1 MGALDAAIFKAEL
14 NKSFYSNSKYD
25 TSIINRGTDSDSRDN
40 NEELFRDEYLYT
52 SGGEMKTSQ
61 AATKT
66 WGLPSFLMQ
75 SDLLEPLVP
84 ALTTRGDTFTIRAY
98 GESKR
103 DGKVVA
109 RAYIEAIVER
119 SPHYIQ
125 HQSIDNTTTNNL
137 GNIPTDTALKKDPLT
152 GEITEGN
159 LTEINKKLG
168 RKYRIKSFRWLNK
181 DEI

>member
-1 MGALDAAIFKAEL
+1 MGTLDAAIFKAEL
-14 NKSFYSNSKYD
+14 NKAFYSDVKYD
-25 TSIINRGTDSDSRDN
+25 TSIINRGTDIESRDN
-40 NEELFRDEYLYT
+40 NENLFKNEYLYT
-52 SGGEMKTSQ
+52 SGGNTKTSQ

-75 SDLLEPLVP
+75 SDLLEPLAP

-98 GESKR
+98 GESKSN
-103 DGKVVA
+103 GIVIA
-109 RAYIEAIVER
+109 RAYIEAVVER

-125 HQSIDNTTTNNL
+125 HQSIDNTATDSNA
-137 GNIPTDTALKKDPLT
+137 NIPTDNILSQDPLT

-159 LTEINKKLG
+159 LTEINKTLG
-168 RKYRIKSFRWLNK
+168 RKYQIKSFRWLNK